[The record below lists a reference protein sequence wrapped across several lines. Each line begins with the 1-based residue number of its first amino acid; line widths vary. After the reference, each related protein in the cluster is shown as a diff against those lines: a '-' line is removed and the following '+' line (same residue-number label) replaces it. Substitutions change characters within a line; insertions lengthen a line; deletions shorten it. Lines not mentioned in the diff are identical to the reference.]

1 MKNNWVVR
9 AKGSR
14 ISKDVMS
21 IEFLNEKAFWAMVAL
36 PFLLVFFV
44 WSLYRKEAILKEF
57 GNLDLLSQFSRLRL
71 NQRIPYRAL
80 PIFFSF
86 ALLISITARPLLYV
100 NSHHVKKGSLDVVA
114 VMDLS
119 RSMQAEDCGPNIAR
133 IDMAKDTL
141 LSLMSDLMGNR
152 MGIITFAGKSFPQ
165 AELTDDFQALKFV
178 LDHWVTPASAPA
190 EGSNIVKALAEAV
203 DLFENDDRKKIILL
217 FSDGGHV
224 PQDNLGESLAEIGTK
239 GIIVFSVGLGSSE
252 GARIPVYEND
262 QFKEWFKL
270 NGEEVVTRLNEE
282 ILENISR
289 ATGGRYVR
297 IKSGNELKGILMDPR
312 VLGEKILLAKREVFQ
327 IPLAFSILLLFFGI
341 FWERWHP

>member
-1 MKNNWVVR
+1 
-9 AKGSR
+9 
-14 ISKDVMS
+14 MS

-36 PFLLVFFV
+36 PFLLVFFM

-86 ALLISITARPLLYV
+86 ALLIAITARPLLYV
-100 NSHHVKKGSLDVVA
+100 NSHHVKKGSLDVMA

-119 RSMQAEDCGPNIAR
+119 RSMQAEDCGPNITR
-133 IDMAKDTL
+133 IDMAKDIL
-141 LSLMSDLMGNR
+141 LGLMPDLMGNR
-152 MGIITFAGKSFPQ
+152 MGIVTFAGKSFPQ

-178 LDHWVTPASAPA
+178 LNHWVTPASAPA

-224 PQDNLGESLAEIGTK
+224 PQDNLGESLAEIETK
-239 GIIVFSVGLGSSE
+239 GISVFSVGLGSSE

-262 QFKEWFKL
+262 KFKEWFKL

-282 ILENISR
+282 ILKNISR
-289 ATGGRYVR
+289 ATRGRYVR
-297 IKSGNELKGILMDPR
+297 IKSGNELRGIFMDPR

-327 IPLAFSILLLFFGI
+327 IPLAFSILLLFLGLS
-341 FWERWHP
+341 WERWHP